1 MNCKDIFFLE
11 IIDQCTRLTREDKKE
26 KEKEKKGMLTLTEKI
41 L

>member
-26 KEKEKKGMLTLTEKI
+26 KKGMLTLTEKI

>member
-11 IIDQCTRLTREDKKE
+11 IIDQCARLTREDK

>member
-26 KEKEKKGMLTLTEKI
+26 KEKKGMLTLTEKI